1 MSDKK
6 VSFNE
11 VLMIIGAVFIAAMFF
26 IPLPAEVLDVFARI
40 EFVLASAILIYSLT
54 RYFQLM
60 PRLVL
65 IYSGFAVGL
74 NLSLCSLMLSGLR
87 KGITESQL
95 SFMSE
100 KINGGLFINMLFLV
114 LFIATII
121 FLSVGTKRVVEKAVR
136 FALDTMTQK
145 LFDID
150 SQHID
155 LDDAKLLKG
164 EIRTKIDFYSCM
176 DGSVKFLAGTVK
188 ASLFMVLIEFAGGT
202 LIEKYRNGKSML
214 ESINNAVTLTK
225 ENVKLFLPSLVLVT
239 IAIGFKITKQSREES

>member
-11 VLMIIGAVFIAAMFF
+11 VLMTIGALFIAAMFF
-26 IPLPAEVLDVFARI
+26 IPLPSEVLDVFARI

-54 RYFQLM
+54 RYSQLL

-100 KINGGLFINMLFLV
+100 KINGGLFINMLF
-114 LFIATII
+114 IATII
-121 FLSVGTKRVVEKAVR
+121 FLSVGTKRVAEKAAR
-136 FALDTMTQK
+136 LALDTMNQK

-176 DGSVKFLAGTVK
+176 DGSVKFLTGSVK
-188 ASLFMVLIEFAGGT
+188 VSLFMVLIEIAGGT
-202 LIEKYRNGKSML
+202 LIEKYRNGKTML
-214 ESINNAVTLTK
+214 ESITNAVALTT
-225 ENVKLFLPSLVLVT
+225 ENVKLFLPSLVLVS
-239 IAIGFKITKQSREES
+239 IAIGFKITKQSREEA